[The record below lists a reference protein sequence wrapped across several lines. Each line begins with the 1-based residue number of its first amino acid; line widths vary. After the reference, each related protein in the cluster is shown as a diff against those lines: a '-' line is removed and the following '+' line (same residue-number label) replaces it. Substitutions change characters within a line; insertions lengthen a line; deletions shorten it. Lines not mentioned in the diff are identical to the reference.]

1 MPLSIVSDKGS
12 QLIAAGNIIASED
25 LPCNKYNW
33 DKIVSSNSSSKW
45 EFVPAKAQ
53 HRNGLAESTVK
64 VMKKSL
70 ALALGPGVELTYC
83 EMVTLL
89 AQIACSVNSRPL
101 GLQNM
106 SDSSQID
113 DVLTPLTPN
122 QLLIGRSTSEPPLM
136 EFDRNDRFTAR
147 QEYVEQLHQAWW
159 ARWTKEVFPT
169 LVPCKRW
176 REIRRNLKKH
186 DIVMM
191 MYPGQI
197 KDDYRIARVLEVYPD
212 AKGLVRTVKV
222 AYRRRDKREPKEVYW
237 KKPLVNEVVAVQRLS
252 LLQAAGEKMPTG
264 TEEDNLPVDVG
275 KRISEIGAGFVS
287 LVALRNMVLFS

>member
-1 MPLSIVSDKGS
+1 
-12 QLIAAGNIIASED
+12 
-25 LPCNKYNW
+25 
-33 DKIVSSNSSSKW
+33 
-45 EFVPAKAQ
+45 
-53 HRNGLAESTVK
+53 
-64 VMKKSL
+64 
-70 ALALGPGVELTYC
+70 
-83 EMVTLL
+83 
-89 AQIACSVNSRPL
+89 
-101 GLQNM
+101 
-106 SDSSQID
+106 
-113 DVLTPLTPN
+113 
-122 QLLIGRSTSEPPLM
+122 M

-222 AYRRRDKREPKEVYW
+222 AYRRRDKREPKDVYW

-264 TEEDNLPVDVG
+264 TEEDNMPFDVG

-287 LVALRNMVLFS
+287 MVTLRNMDLFS